1 MICHKKEEADQNDD
15 DVCVLNF
22 GEEVE
27 EKTDKLLQ
35 KFNSDFLKEQDCKYT
50 NQRSIDCKNNDER
63 SPKSKEQDY
72 KKVLFFI

>member
-22 GEEVE
+22 GEEIE

-35 KFNSDFLKEQDCKYT
+35 KFNSDFTNIFHYARKYDLT
-50 NQRSIDCKNNDER
+50 SYLTRKNDVFI
-63 SPKSKEQDY
+63 KSSF
-72 KKVLFFI
+72 LFSSFYD